1 MPVRHLYGWYINRLQ
16 DKDDQEMEA
25 TSLATFT
32 IGELET
38 EKNCRDAASW
48 EFTTALPLLPQ
59 HWVTSVAERTQLLGQ
74 EQLKKDKD

>member
-38 EKNCRDAASW
+38 EKNCRDAAS
-48 EFTTALPLLPQ
+48 
-59 HWVTSVAERTQLLGQ
+59 
-74 EQLKKDKD
+74 